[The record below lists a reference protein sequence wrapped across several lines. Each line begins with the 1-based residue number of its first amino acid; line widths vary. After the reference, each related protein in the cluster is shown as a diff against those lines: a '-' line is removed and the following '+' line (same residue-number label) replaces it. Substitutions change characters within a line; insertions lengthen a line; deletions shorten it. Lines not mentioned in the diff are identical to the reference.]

1 MVKGAPMLLRGA
13 LLGLALGAGS
23 AAEQRQRRG
32 GAFEVVWNSWY
43 PTQCRQFGDN
53 TTAALFRS
61 FGIKTNAF
69 GESSTSPTT
78 SFNGDLIQL
87 FCPSPMHPH
96 PHHPP
101 NRPPTPPNS
110 RRGPLCGS

>member
-1 MVKGAPMLLRGA
+1 MLLRGA

-23 AAEQRQRRG
+23 AAEQQRQR
-32 GAFEVVWNSWY
+32 GAGFEVVWNSWY

-87 FCPSPMHPH
+87 FCA
-96 PHHPP
+96 
-101 NRPPTPPNS
+101 PPTQQQQ
-110 RRGPLCGS
+110 RGPLSRP